1 MVMFDVDHFKKIND
15 TYGHPA
21 GDYVLSRISAKVN
34 ETVRAEDR
42 PELLAELCSLA
53 PEQIVAHS
61 DLALRMVTV
70 DREDYR
76 QMNEAHAAAAEAEP
90 ELVVEQRVQIDAQY
104 SLARLYDRPS
114 EEHCRLHERRDERK
128 VPFGPA

>member
-1 MVMFDVDHFKKIND
+1 M
-15 TYGHPA
+15 
-21 GDYVLSRISAKVN
+21 S
-34 ETVRAEDR
+34 AEDR
-42 PELLAELCSLA
+42 PLLLGELCGLA
-53 PEQIVAHS
+53 PEHLVTHS

-90 ELVVEQRVQIDAQY
+90 KLVVEQRVQIDAQY